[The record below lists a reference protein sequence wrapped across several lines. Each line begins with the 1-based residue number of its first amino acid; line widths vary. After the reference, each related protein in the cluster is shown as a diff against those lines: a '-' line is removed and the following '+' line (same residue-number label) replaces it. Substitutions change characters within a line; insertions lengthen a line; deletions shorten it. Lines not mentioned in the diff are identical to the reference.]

1 MIIPDAWTLKIQRR
15 NNAILMDEFVASYPG
30 NATLDKL
37 NRVQLYLGALTLA
50 GTTNDSGT
58 HIAAWA
64 LTGAKRAF
72 PTIEW
77 PNQEKRSD
85 ECWVTWQ

>member
-1 MIIPDAWTLKIQRR
+1 MIIPDAWTPKIQRR
-15 NNAILMDEFVASYPG
+15 NNSILMNVFVASHLG

-50 GTTNDSGT
+50 DITNDSGT

-64 LTGAKRAF
+64 LTGAKRAH
-72 PTIEW
+72 PTTEW
-77 PNQEKRSD
+77 PNQEKPSD
-85 ECWVTWQ
+85 KCWVT